1 MKEKGYRNPY
11 LDEVIKVDRSEEF
24 KKFENNKQRLEL
36 IDYLKSNRKYSQDPS
51 KLKYIQSEL
60 DIEMYK
66 KRKKMYLNEYKN
78 KEKQKQK
85 KKKIK
90 EYMLIYQKNMKRI
103 KNYLNYWKENVRIIK
118 FIIIIYIIQPQ
129 QANLMLEEKK
139 QMKMM
144 IKIKK

>member
-1 MKEKGYRNPY
+1 
-11 LDEVIKVDRSEEF
+11 
-24 KKFENNKQRLEL
+24 
-36 IDYLKSNRKYSQDPS
+36 
-51 KLKYIQSEL
+51 
-60 DIEMYK
+60 
-66 KRKKMYLNEYKN
+66 
-78 KEKQKQK
+78 
-85 KKKIK
+85 
-90 EYMLIYQKNMKRI
+90 MLIYQKNMKRI